1 MARAQP
7 VFLRLTQIRFPLMA
21 LVSILHRVSGLI
33 LVLAMPVFVY
43 FLSQSLHSAETYQ
56 QIADGFD
63 SLIVKLAT
71 ILVIWS
77 FGHHA
82 IAGIRFLLIDFY
94 GKPIQGK
101 DSARWVLIASGL
113 VFLLAVIAVLS

>member
-56 QIADGFD
+56 HIVDGLD

-71 ILVIWS
+71 ILVTWS
-77 FGHHA
+77 FGHHT

-94 GKPIQGK
+94 GKPTQGK

-113 VFLLAVIAVLS
+113 VFLLAVIMVLS